1 MADAVVTAQQI
12 ADFAQAFGNGVEYGG
27 FLVEKRF
34 LRHINDFEVVLN
46 DNLPVVELL
55 HTGEDFQKRRLTR
68 AVAAD

>member
-1 MADAVVTAQQI
+1 MADAVVTAQQV
-12 ADFAQAFGNGVEYGG
+12 ADFAQAFGDGVEYGD
-27 FLVEKRF
+27 FLIKKRF

-55 HTGEDFQKRRLTR
+55 HAGEDFQKRRLTR

>member
-12 ADFAQAFGNGVEYGG
+12 ADFAQTFGNGVEYGG

-46 DNLPVVELL
+46 DNLPVVKFL
-55 HTGEDFQKRRLTR
+55 HAGEDFQKRRLTR
-68 AVAAD
+68 AVSAD